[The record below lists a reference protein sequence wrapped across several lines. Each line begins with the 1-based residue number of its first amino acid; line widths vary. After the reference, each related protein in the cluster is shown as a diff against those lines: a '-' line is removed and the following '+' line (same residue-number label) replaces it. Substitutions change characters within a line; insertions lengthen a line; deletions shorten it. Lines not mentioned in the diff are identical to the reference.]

1 MYDLGEL
8 IKALR
13 AERGY
18 SQAKLAEKLNKSK
31 STISKYESNQKMP
44 PLETL
49 IDISLLFNVSLDY
62 LAGIEKGKSFPISG
76 LTHEQI
82 EIINTLIIEFRNK
95 KKYSPVSLTKRQLEL
110 INEIIIEFLRS

>member
-8 IKALR
+8 IKVLR
-13 AERGY
+13 TERGY

-49 IDISLLFNVSLDY
+49 INISLLFNVSLDY
-62 LAGIEKGKSFPISG
+62 LAGIEKGKSFPISS
-76 LTHEQI
+76 LTRKQI

-95 KKYSPVSLTKRQLEL
+95 KKYPPPLSV
-110 INEIIIEFLRS
+110 

>member
-8 IKALR
+8 IKVLR
-13 AERGY
+13 TERGY

-49 IDISLLFNVSLDY
+49 INISLLFNVSLDY
-62 LAGIEKGKSFPISG
+62 LAGIEKGKSFPISS
-76 LTHEQI
+76 LTRKQI

-95 KKYSPVSLTKRQLEL
+95 KKYPPPCQ
-110 INEIIIEFLRS
+110 FD